1 MDYISWLPHTKV
13 TLFQSAL
20 QPSIH
25 GMKTLIAA
33 FILTV
38 AAAAQNTT
46 TVMHA
51 ADPLNTPP
59 PQTVTVSPGAAS
71 SSSSASSLRD
81 PMVPLGSGSSFA
93 EIPADQKAK
102 KPAVVPAS
110 LQGNDTECEAGLNA
124 GVDKMHTDAS
134 KSAPQAVG
142 LHFNDLAGGT
152 DPVSATV
159 RHFQVFCNS
168 HSMQQDEAE
177 VRQWVKANQNIVAS
191 SPSEMLRKK
200 QYPEV
205 RDQLIG
211 MKFPKE
217 WFEPAASPV
226 PATK

>member
-1 MDYISWLPHTKV
+1 MGYISWLPETKV
-13 TLFQSAL
+13 TLSQPVL
-20 QPSIH
+20 QPSIN

-33 FILTV
+33 FVLTV
-38 AAAAQNTT
+38 AAAAQNTN

-59 PQTVTVSPGAAS
+59 PQTVTVSPGAPS
-71 SSSSASSLRD
+71 SSSPASSLRD

-102 KPAVVPAS
+102 KPVVVPAS
-110 LQGNDTECEAGLNA
+110 LQGNSTEAEGGLNP
-124 GVDKMHTDAS
+124 GVNNLHADAT
-134 KSAPQAVG
+134 KAPPLAVG
-142 LHFNDLAGGT
+142 LHFNDLADGT

-159 RHFQVFCNS
+159 RHFQMFCNS
-168 HSMQQDEAE
+168 HTMQQDEAE

-200 QYPEV
+200 QFPEV

-211 MKFPKE
+211 LKFPKE
-217 WFEPAASPV
+217 WFEGGTGASPV
-226 PATK
+226 QK

>member
-1 MDYISWLPHTKV
+1 MGYISWLPQTKV

-20 QPSIH
+20 QPSIN

-33 FILTV
+33 FVLTV

-59 PQTVTVSPGAAS
+59 PQTVTVSPAAAS
-71 SSSSASSLRD
+71 SSSPASPSRD
-81 PMVPLGSGSSFA
+81 PMVPFGSGSSFA
-93 EIPADQKAK
+93 EIPGDQKAK

-110 LQGNDTECEAGLNA
+110 LQGNSTEGDAGLNT
-124 GVDKMHTDAS
+124 GVNKMHADAA
-134 KSAPQAVG
+134 KAAPQTVG

-152 DPVSATV
+152 DPVSETV
-159 RHFQVFCNS
+159 RHFQMFCNS
-168 HSMQQDEAE
+168 HTMQQDEAE

-191 SPSEMLRKK
+191 SPSEMVRKK

-211 MKFPKE
+211 LKFPKE
-217 WFEPAASPV
+217 WFETPAA
-226 PATK
+226 AK